1 MFRKTHGNFKL
12 NITSR
17 HENLSEALTNQV
29 EAKIQRVERYLGR
42 ITEAHVI
49 LTYERNLHLCEVTLT
64 ARHLKLSA
72 KSSSRDMYASID
84 SALERLE
91 KQARKN
97 KEKRVE
103 RRHAPGGKT
112 ASVIHGLIPPG
123 AEGEEFE
130 VIRSKKHEIKP
141 MTVEEAAMQLSVSK
155 NEFLVF
161 SDAETDKTCVVYK
174 RKDNHI
180 GLIEPEY

>member
-112 ASVIHGLIPPG
+112 ASIIHGLIPP
-123 AEGEEFE
+123 AVEGEEFE
-130 VIRSKKHEIKP
+130 VIRAKKHEIKP

>member
-1 MFRKTHGNFKL
+1 MFRKSHGDFKL

-17 HENLSEALTNQV
+17 HEDLSEALTKQI
-29 EAKIQRVERYLGR
+29 EAKIQRVERYIGS
-42 ITEAHVI
+42 IVEAHVI
-49 LTYERNLHLCEVTLT
+49 LTYERNLHLCEVILN

-72 KSSSRDMYASID
+72 KSSSRDMYNSID
-84 SALERLE
+84 SALDRLE

-97 KEKRVE
+97 KEMRVE
-103 RRHAPGGKT
+103 RRHAPGGKA
-112 ASVIHGLIPPG
+112 ASVIHGLIPPA
-123 AEGEEFE
+123 AEGEDFE
-130 VIRSKKHEIKP
+130 VIRSKKHDIKP
-141 MTVEEAAMQLSVSK
+141 MTAEEAALQLSVSK

>member
-17 HENLSEALTNQV
+17 HEDLSDALTSQV
-29 EAKIQRVERYLGR
+29 EAKIQRVERYLGH
-42 ITEAHVI
+42 ITEARVI

-64 ARHLKLSA
+64 APHLKLSA
-72 KSSSRDMYASID
+72 KSSSRDMYNSID

-91 KQARKN
+91 IQARKN
-97 KEKRVE
+97 KERRVE
-103 RRHAPGGKT
+103 RRHAPGAK
-112 ASVIHGLIPPG
+112 ASAVIHGLIPPSVD
-123 AEGEEFE
+123 GEEFE
-130 VIRSKKHEIKP
+130 VIRSKKHDIKP
-141 MTVEEAAMQLSVSK
+141 MTVEEAALQLAVSK